1 MKEYNHKLCKKGLLE
16 RGLKVNLYIGE
27 FKALENEFLKN
38 SIMSNANSQDLK
50 ENMKNEKEKSVQN
63 EIKKLT
69 AALTALERTIC
80 SIKKDVKS
88 RVSDETY
95 GIWLNR
101 MNSVSMRFKSMFSDI
116 NNDMYNHW
124 YRMSKKIANVWDNI
138 AYDVKWTKDNV
149 CDVNTNIGS
158 TSNVSK
164 NVGNVSKD
172 VLGNVLHVDGFEEGD
187 LSSMFKETSDSTLL
201 GKRKSCNGNEN
212 VKKFKLNENENHKDD
227 PLKGLENISGG
238 ELSAEEE
245 DESAIID
252 GIFVVDEVGEVNLSN
267 FEDMINRIME

>member
-1 MKEYNHKLCKKGLLE
+1 M
-16 RGLKVNLYIGE
+16 
-27 FKALENEFLKN
+27 
-38 SIMSNANSQDLK
+38 
-50 ENMKNEKEKSVQN
+50 
-63 EIKKLT
+63 
-69 AALTALERTIC
+69 
-80 SIKKDVKS
+80 
-88 RVSDETY
+88 
-95 GIWLNR
+95 
-101 MNSVSMRFKSMFSDI
+101 
-116 NNDMYNHW
+116 
-124 YRMSKKIANVWDNI
+124 
-138 AYDVKWTKDNV
+138 
-149 CDVNTNIGS
+149 
-158 TSNVSK
+158 
-164 NVGNVSKD
+164 
-172 VLGNVLHVDGFEEGD
+172 HVDGFEEGD